1 MIRRLY
7 LAALFTIITYIT
19 YLGFDSRV
27 TLVLSLALSLSIL
40 VWWMG
45 YAYLALLGIALVYH
59 RLGGFYG
66 LTLLSLGIIFVE
78 SLHLTRVGASMRHYG
93 TLTAAVIMALP
104 LYSVAYYLSAYLPS
118 LVNTMVAALFVVS
131 LYLLFYLVVRR

>member
-45 YAYLALLGIALVYH
+45 YAYLALLG
-59 RLGGFYG
+59 G
-66 LTLLSLGIIFVE
+66 LPWFIIGWE
-78 SLHLTRVGASMRHYG
+78 
-93 TLTAAVIMALP
+93 
-104 LYSVAYYLSAYLPS
+104 
-118 LVNTMVAALFVVS
+118 VS
-131 LYLLFYLVVRR
+131 TG